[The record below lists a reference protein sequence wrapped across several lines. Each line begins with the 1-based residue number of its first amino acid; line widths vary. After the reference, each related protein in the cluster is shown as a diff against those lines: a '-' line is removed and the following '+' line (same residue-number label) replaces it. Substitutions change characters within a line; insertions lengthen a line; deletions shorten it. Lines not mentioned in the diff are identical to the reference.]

1 MNTKRSSLL
10 TSTNQLLTDL
20 EKKKLAETFLHALGT
35 QNWDLLHSIITEDIS
50 WTLPG
55 TSSISG
61 EVKGANAIISR
72 AQQIVSYGVSLELK
86 HILYGQYNVT
96 LSVHN
101 QASRDGLILNE
112 HLATVFTIYNG
123 QIAKIETYL
132 SDINGLNAFFIKQ

>member
-1 MNTKRSSLL
+1 MNTKQSSQL
-10 TSTNQLLTDL
+10 TSTNQILTDL
-20 EKKKLAETFLHALGT
+20 EKKKLAETFLNAVGT

-55 TSSISG
+55 ASVISG
-61 EVKGANAIISR
+61 EVSGANAIITR

-101 QASRDGLILNE
+101 QA
-112 HLATVFTIYNG
+112 
-123 QIAKIETYL
+123 
-132 SDINGLNAFFIKQ
+132 